1 MSRIEAKE
9 YPMRIASLELTNV
22 GVFDQQLIEF
32 RPKVDPD
39 KAEIH
44 ILTGINGSGKSTILY
59 ALASAFDPSDQ
70 LKKRFR
76 FIDEKSSIAIGCV
89 NGSDLLEL
97 VKVGFENRHGLSFLQ
112 TVHPIQR
119 YHADIHS
126 DLQRIEQGEF
136 SFAAFAYSGSRT
148 LSTAGVSSIQELTT
162 NPLHDALNFSGSID
176 PRQLI
181 QWIANTKAKVAFA
194 KEANDNAAAL
204 RYQLAIQRIEKAIE
218 EIVGFPVEFVFNYE
232 PLAVHIKADSR
243 VLEFDLL
250 PDGLKSII
258 SWIADLLMRL
268 DRLRWVDNLDVLDRS
283 FLLFLDEIEIHLH
296 PAWQRKIL
304 PVVQKLFKNAQ
315 IFIATHS
322 PFVVGSVSNAWVY
335 RFDVKDGNSTLVDVE
350 ESMAGSSYTT
360 VIDEIFGIDEYFDVE
375 TEREFAEFD
384 RLKQELLRGN
394 QAITQEFITLAQRLA
409 AKSTEAQDI
418 VGREIRQLERIT
430 NQELPL

>member
-1 MSRIEAKE
+1 
-9 YPMRIASLELTNV
+9 MRIASIELMNV
-22 GVFDQQLIEF
+22 GVFDHQLIEF
-32 RPKVDPD
+32 RPKTDPD

-59 ALASAFDPSDQ
+59 ALASTFNPSYH
-70 LKKRFR
+70 LERRFR
-76 FIDEKSSIAIGCV
+76 FTDDKSAVAVGCV
-89 NGSDLLEL
+89 NGSGVQEL
-97 VKVGFENRHGLSFLQ
+97 VKIGFQQNRSGFSYLQ
-112 TVHPIQR
+112 NVEPVRLYQ
-119 YHADIHS
+119 ADIHS
-126 DLQRIEQGEF
+126 ELQRVQQGKF

-148 LSTAGVSSIQELTT
+148 LSGAGVSSIQELIT
-162 NPLHDALNFSGSID
+162 NPLHDALDFNGSID

-194 KEANDNAAAL
+194 KEANDNAAAM

-218 EIVGFPVEFVFNYE
+218 EIVGFSVEFVFNYE
-232 PLAVHIKADSR
+232 PLAVHIKADNR

-268 DRLRWVDNLDVLDRS
+268 DRLRWVDDLDVLDRN
-283 FLLFLDEIEIHLH
+283 FILFLDEIEIHLH

-304 PVVQKLFKNAQ
+304 PVIQKLFKNAQ

-322 PFVVGSVSNAWVY
+322 PFVVGSVTDAWVY
-335 RFDVKDGNSTLVDVE
+335 RFDVKDGISTLVNVE

-375 TEREFAEFD
+375 TEREFTEFD

-394 QAITQEFITLAQRLA
+394 QAVTQEFIALAQRLA
-409 AKSTEAQDI
+409 AKSTETQDI
-418 VGREIRQLERIT
+418 VGREIRQIERIT
-430 NQELPL
+430 KQELPL